1 MVVKEEIQTV
11 KITVGKTA
19 TALSVCFRT
28 RLSNRLHWFTPQSQL
43 FPIKF
48 QQLTLNSSDFC
59 EIILAKPKKKRSVSH
74 ACSNM
79 CWKKRLRTQ
88 GLDEMKHLAEME
100 EKHIRKTKYLQDP
113 DIIGIFT
120 VSPGTWN
127 QSFCHYWTLGVVCF
141 DAKGKRG
148 LRSLEAGRF
157 CLGGWTL
164 V

>member
-59 EIILAKPKKKRSVSH
+59 EIILAKPKKK
-74 ACSNM
+74 
-79 CWKKRLRTQ
+79 K
-88 GLDEMKHLAEME
+88 GLYLMLAVICVE
-100 EKHIRKTKYLQDP
+100 
-113 DIIGIFT
+113 
-120 VSPGTWN
+120 
-127 QSFCHYWTLGVVCF
+127 
-141 DAKGKRG
+141 KRG
-148 LRSLEAGRF
+148 
-157 CLGGWTL
+157 
-164 V
+164 